1 MSGMFMHRE
10 DRIRPGAPPETSA
23 AADVEI
29 VDERDKNQGMASA
42 NNAAGRRADTATL
55 VPVGDAATEKDAI
68 TRRLEELHRLLN
80 SRKGSLSATYK
91 KNAEANDKAYDLNQ
105 KTIQVLDALAAD
117 HIAFEATMANVTSEH
132 EAGDAIHA
140 AAAETARADCR
151 TTWTVHAMIWLRPPG
166 SSPTAGQPS
175 RPRAQNCATP
185 SGRSATDVRLTK

>member
-1 MSGMFMHRE
+1 
-10 DRIRPGAPPETSA
+10 
-23 AADVEI
+23 
-29 VDERDKNQGMASA
+29 MASA
-42 NNAAGRRADTATL
+42 NNAAGSRADTATL

-91 KNAEANDKAYDLNQ
+91 KNAEAYDKAYDLNQ

-132 EAGDAIHA
+132 EAGDAIHT
-140 AAAETARADCR
+140 AAAETARA
-151 TTWTVHAMIWLRPPG
+151 VHAMIWLRPPG